1 MVSVDRF
8 DKENFVKIVKKNG
21 FKNAKK
27 VFKNTE
33 ISNDGMIILI

>member
-21 FKNAKK
+21 FKNVKK
-27 VFKNTE
+27 KNLVSGAAFMVT
-33 ISNDGMIILI
+33 GHK